1 MQSTEKRFIC
11 LRRGIF
17 TRNPYIVTEKATLR
31 LNNTLKGDFPMVF
44 NLALLKT
51 KDAFYFEQYIK
62 SKLKGLN
69 EYEYPANYIIELF
82 KECWDMSS
90 DGELKIGEK
99 EAINKI
105 RYTKEEGLVCL

>member
-11 LRRGIF
+11 LRRSIF
-17 TRNPYIVTEKATLR
+17 SHKPYIVTEKATLR

-62 SKLKGLN
+62 SKLNGIN
-69 EYEYPANYIIELF
+69 EYDYPVNYIIRLF
-82 KECWDMSS
+82 MECWDMSD
-90 DGELKIGEK
+90 DGELKIGDK
-99 EAINKI
+99 KAINKI
-105 RYTKEEGLVCL
+105 RFTKEEGLVCL